1 MSGKA
6 ALWKYNN
13 ELGIAYI
20 CPNCHRFVCS
30 SDYCDCGTLINLDL
44 PKKQYFGKVRWDN
57 YKLD

>member
-1 MSGKA
+1 MSGEA
-6 ALWKYNN
+6 ALEKIDN

-20 CPNCHRFVCS
+20 CPNCHIFVCS